1 MRGRV
6 QAMPGLKK
14 LHGSSLPE
22 NKDEPI
28 PDHPLSEDPITTAP
42 RHFSLEQREAWEFA
56 IRNSPEN
63 LIKRLDSG
71 ILEAY
76 CVALCLHRRAV
87 EAMGQDDLTVLK
99 RMGEA
104 QHPLISIINKQGELV
119 RKHGAELGFSPI
131 SRPRILADNSRTP
144 ALGAT
149 LNSQAHAQPKDAPR
163 QSLESYLADAPK
175 TVN

>member
-1 MRGRV
+1 MLRGRMIKTSA
-6 QAMPGLKK
+6 QKK
-14 LHGSSLPE
+14 LHGSTWPI

-28 PDHPLSEDPITTAP
+28 PDHPLSEDPTAAP

-71 ILEAY
+71 VLEAY

-87 EAMGQDDLTVLK
+87 EAMGKDELTIMK
-99 RMGEA
+99 KMGEA

-119 RKHGAELGFSPI
+119 RKHGAELGFSPV